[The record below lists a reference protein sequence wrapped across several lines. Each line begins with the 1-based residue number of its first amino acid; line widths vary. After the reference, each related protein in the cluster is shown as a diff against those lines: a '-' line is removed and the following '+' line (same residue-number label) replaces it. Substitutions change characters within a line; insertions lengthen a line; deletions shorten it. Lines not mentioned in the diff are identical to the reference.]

1 MFIKTSDVNLIKPF
15 IKKLKI
21 PKPNSHKGQNGRV
34 LIIGGSSL
42 FHAASL
48 WAAETASH
56 LVDIVHYCST
66 KENNQIFLSLKKK
79 FRNGIVISKKDLLNY
94 INEDEAIL
102 IGPGML
108 RKIKDQRSKIKVD
121 SFEKILKIK
130 DEGEYTYY
138 LTKYLT
144 ESFPEKKFVFDAGS
158 LQMME
163 KEWLLKLKTPA
174 IITPHQQEF
183 ERLFG
188 INILD
193 KSIKEKEA
201 IVLETAKKY
210 QAIILLK
217 AVVDIISDGKQSII
231 VEGGNQGLTKGGT
244 GDLLAG
250 MTVGFYAKNSSLTAA
265 VLASFLIKK
274 TADDLYPRYGYWYN
288 IDNLID
294 YFPQTMS
301 RLIGY

>member
-1 MFIKTSDVNLIKPF
+1 MLIRTSDDKAIKPF
-15 IKKLKI
+15 IKRLTL
-21 PKPNSHKGQNGRV
+21 PQPNSHKGQNGRV

-108 RKIKDQRSKIKVD
+108 RKNKNLRSKIKVD
-121 SFEKILKIK
+121 DFEKILKIK

-138 LTKYLT
+138 LTKYLI

-188 INILD
+188 INILT

-201 IVLETAKKY
+201 IVLKTAQKY
-210 QAIILLK
+210 QTIILLK
-217 AVVDIISDGKQSII
+217 AVVDIISDGKQSVII
-231 VEGGNQGLTKGGT
+231 EGGNQGLTKGGS

-274 TADDLYPRYGYWYN
+274 TAEDLYHRYGYWYN

-294 YFPQTMS
+294 YFPQTIL
-301 RLIGY
+301 RLIS

>member
-1 MFIKTSDVNLIKPF
+1 MFIKTPDTNNIKPF
-15 IKKLKI
+15 IKRLKI
-21 PKPNSHKGQNGRV
+21 SRPDSHKGQNGRV

-48 WAAETASH
+48 WAAEMASH

-79 FRNGIVISKKDLLNY
+79 FRNGIVISNKDLLNY
-94 INEDEAIL
+94 VKEDEAIL

-138 LTKYLT
+138 LTKYLIK
-144 ESFPEKKFVFDAGS
+144 SFPEKKYVFDAGS

-163 KEWLLKLKTPA
+163 KEWLLNLKTPS
-174 IITPHQQEF
+174 IITPHQKEF
-183 ERLFG
+183 EHLFK
-188 INILD
+188 INILT
-193 KSIKEKEA
+193 KSVKEKEE
-201 IVLETAKKY
+201 IVLKTAKKY
-210 QAIILLK
+210 RTTILLK
-217 AVVDIISDGKQSII
+217 AVVDIISDGRQSII

-250 MTVGFYAKNSSLTAA
+250 LTVGFFAKNNSLTAA